1 MLNQKAPEFCLPNQ
15 DETEICLRD
24 LAGKWIILYFYPKDN
39 TPGCTTEACDFTNE
53 LEEFEELDAVILGVS
68 PDSPKKHRNFIEK
81 KNLKITL
88 LSDENKEVLK
98 AYGAWGL
105 KKMYGREYEG
115 VIRSTF
121 IISPDGEI
129 VAEWK
134 KVKVKGHVEKVKEK
148 LKELQSANNS

>member
-24 LAGKWIILYFYPKDN
+24 LAGKWVVLYFYPKDN

-105 KKMYGREYEG
+105 KKMYGKEYEG